1 MLLMVVLVNLWVEGD
16 VVGGNQFIGVNLV
29 VLVGIIDLVVWMKKI
44 WVQMIQCCDEFVM
57 NIIGFIVLVL
67 SVLLMVVLEGIIGL
81 VIGFDV

>member
-1 MLLMVVLVNLWVEGD
+1 
-16 VVGGNQFIGVNLV
+16 
-29 VLVGIIDLVVWMKKI
+29 
-44 WVQMIQCCDEFVM
+44 M